1 MIVGLET
8 RDDAAVYR
16 LNNKEAMVQTVDFF
30 TPIVDD
36 PYLFGQIA
44 AANAMSDIYAMG
56 GRPLTA
62 MNMAGFPCAL
72 DLKILAQILKG
83 GRDKV
88 EEAGA
93 VIVGGHT
100 IDDPEPKYGMAVT
113 GLVRYEDLTPV
124 TGAKPH
130 DAIILTKP
138 IGSGILA
145 TALKAGGITEKAMRE
160 AIDDMCVLNESAAAA
175 AKKVGAKAVTDV
187 TGFGLLGH
195 LYNMA
200 MQSGVVAVVDASE
213 VPVWHGVYEAAK
225 AGYIAGGAGKNRA
238 HLKGKIEFSRDIDS
252 VQQAI
257 LCDPQTSGG
266 LLIAVAADKAT
277 KLVDLLRAAGTPA
290 AAVIGAIEE
299 QEERHDA
306 VIRCV

>member
-1 MIVGLET
+1 MET
-8 RDDAAVYR
+8 RDDAAVFR
-16 LNNKEAMVQTVDFF
+16 LNSQEALVQTVDFF

-44 AANAMSDIYAMG
+44 AANALSDIYAMG

-62 MNMAGFPCAL
+62 MNIVCFPCSL
-72 DLKILAQILKG
+72 DFKILAKILKG
-83 GRDKV
+83 GREKI

-93 VIVGGHT
+93 VVIGGHT
-100 IDDPEPKYGMAVT
+100 VDDPEPKYGMAVT
-113 GLVRYEDLTPV
+113 GLVKYKDMTLITS
-124 TGAKPH
+124 AKPH
-130 DAIILTKP
+130 DAIVLTKP

-145 TALKAGGITEKAMRE
+145 TALKAGAITEKDMGGAIEAMC
-160 AIDDMCVLNESAAAA
+160 MLNASAAAA
-175 AKKVGAKAVTDV
+175 ANKAGVHAVTDV

-195 LYNMA
+195 LYNIVV
-200 MQSGVVAVVDASE
+200 QSGVIAVVDASE
-213 VPVWHGVYEAAK
+213 VPVWPGVYEAAK

-238 HLKGKIEFSRDIDS
+238 HLKGKIEFAADIEP

-266 LLIAVAADKAT
+266 LMITVAADKAASLI
-277 KLVDLLRAAGTPA
+277 KSLQKAGTPC

-299 QEERHDA
+299 QEEKHGA
-306 VIRCV
+306 LIRCV

>member
-1 MIVGLET
+1 MGLET
-8 RDDAAVYR
+8 RDDAAVFR
-16 LNNKEAMVQTVDFF
+16 LNKNEALVQTLDFF

-44 AANAMSDIYAMG
+44 AANALSDIYAMG

-62 MNMAGFPCAL
+62 MNIAGFPCSL
-72 DLKILAQILKG
+72 DLKILARILKG
-83 GRDKV
+83 GREKI
-88 EEAGA
+88 EESGA
-93 VIVGGHT
+93 IIIGGHT
-100 IDDPEPKYGMAVT
+100 IEDPEPKYGLAVT
-113 GLVRYEDLTPV
+113 GLVRLADITPI

-130 DAIILTKP
+130 DAIVLTKP

-145 TALKAGGITEKAMRE
+145 TALKQGAITEHAMGEALDAMRE
-160 AIDDMCVLNESAAAA
+160 LNASAAAA
-175 AKKVGAKAVTDV
+175 AKKIGVHAVTDV

-195 LYNMA
+195 LYNIVV
-200 MQSGVVAVVDASE
+200 QSGVIAVVDASE
-213 VPVWHGVYEAAK
+213 VPVWPGVYEAGK

-238 HLKGKIEFSRDIDS
+238 HLKGRIDFAPDIDP

-266 LLIAVAADKAT
+266 LLIAVAAEKASE
-277 KLVDLLRAAGTPA
+277 LVRLLKKAGTPS

-299 QEERHDA
+299 LEEKHDP

>member
-1 MIVGLET
+1 
-8 RDDAAVYR
+8 
-16 LNNKEAMVQTVDFF
+16 
-30 TPIVDD
+30 
-36 PYLFGQIA
+36 
-44 AANAMSDIYAMG
+44 MSDIYAMG

-62 MNMAGFPCAL
+62 MNMAGFPCSL

-113 GLVRYEDLTPV
+113 GLVRHDDLTPI

-145 TALKAGGITEKAMRE
+145 TALKAGGITEKAMSE
-160 AIDDMCVLNESAAAA
+160 AIDDMCFLNASAAAA
-175 AKKVGAKAVTDV
+175 AKKAGAKAVTDV

-195 LYNMA
+195 LYNVA
-200 MQSGVVAVVDASE
+200 KQSGVMAVVDASE
-213 VPVWHGVYEAAK
+213 VPVWPGVYEAAK
-225 AGYIAGGAGKNRA
+225 AGFISGGAGKNRA
-238 HLKGKIEFSRDIDS
+238 YLKGKIEFARDIDH
-252 VQQAI
+252 VQQSI

-266 LLIAVAADKAT
+266 LLIAIAANKVEM
-277 KLVDLLRAAGTPA
+277 LVSLLRQAGTPC

-299 QEERHDA
+299 QEERHGA

>member
-1 MIVGLET
+1 MGLET

-16 LNNKEAMVQTVDFF
+16 LNSKEALVQTIDFF

-44 AANAMSDIYAMG
+44 AANALSDIYAMG

-72 DLKILAQILKG
+72 DIKILAHILKG
-83 GRDKV
+83 GRDKI

-113 GLVRYEDLTPV
+113 GLVRFEDLTPV
-124 TGAKPH
+124 TGARPH

-145 TALKAGGITEKAMRE
+145 TALKVGGITEKAMRE
-160 AIDDMCVLNESAAAA
+160 AIEDMCYLNASAAAA
-175 AKKVGAKAVTDV
+175 ARKVGAKAVTDV

-200 MQSGVVAVVDASE
+200 NQSGVIAVVDASE
-213 VPVWHGVYEAAK
+213 VPVWPGVYEAAL
-225 AGYIAGGAGKNRA
+225 AGYIAGGAGKNRDY
-238 HLKGKIEFSRDIDS
+238 LKGKIEFARDIDS

-266 LLIAVAADKAT
+266 LLIAVAANKVEA
-277 KLVDLLRAAGTPA
+277 LVDLLREAGTPC

-299 QEERHDA
+299 QEERNGA
-306 VIRCV
+306 IIRCV

>member
-1 MIVGLET
+1 
-8 RDDAAVYR
+8 
-16 LNNKEAMVQTVDFF
+16 
-30 TPIVDD
+30 
-36 PYLFGQIA
+36 
-44 AANAMSDIYAMG
+44 MSDIYAMG

-113 GLVRYEDLTPV
+113 GVVRYEDLTPV

-145 TALKAGGITEKAMRE
+145 TALKAGGITEKAMLE
-160 AIDDMCVLNESAAAA
+160 AINDMCYLNESGAAA

-200 MQSGVVAVVDASE
+200 KQSGVIAVVDASE
-213 VPVWHGVYEAAK
+213 VPIWPGVYEAAK

-238 HLKGKIEFSRDIDS
+238 HLKGKIEFAKDIDA

-277 KLVDLLRAAGTPA
+277 KLVELLREAGTPC

-299 QEERHDA
+299 QEERHGA

>member
-1 MIVGLET
+1 MET

-16 LNNKEAMVQTVDFF
+16 LNKKEAFVQTVDFF

-113 GLVRYEDLTPV
+113 GVVRYEDLTPV

-145 TALKAGGITEKAMRE
+145 TALKAGGITEKAMLE
-160 AIDDMCVLNESAAAA
+160 AINDMCYLNESGAAA

-200 MQSGVVAVVDASE
+200 KQSGVIAVVDASE
-213 VPVWHGVYEAAK
+213 VPIWPGVYEAAK

-238 HLKGKIEFSRDIDS
+238 HLKGKIEFAKDIDA

-277 KLVDLLRAAGTPA
+277 KLVELLREAGTPC

-299 QEERHDA
+299 QEERHGA

>member
-1 MIVGLET
+1 MET

-16 LNNKEAMVQTVDFF
+16 LNSKEALVQTVDFF

-44 AANAMSDIYAMG
+44 AANALSDIYAMG

-72 DLKILAQILKG
+72 DIKILAHILKG
-83 GRDKV
+83 GRDKI

-113 GLVRYEDLTPV
+113 GLVKFEDLTPV
-124 TGAKPH
+124 TGARPH

-145 TALKAGGITEKAMRE
+145 TALKVGGITEKAMRE
-160 AIDDMCVLNESAAAA
+160 AIEDMCYLNASAAAA
-175 AKKVGAKAVTDV
+175 ARKVGAKAVTDV

-200 MQSGVVAVVDASE
+200 NQSGVIAVVDASE
-213 VPVWHGVYEAAK
+213 VPVWPGVYEAAL
-225 AGYIAGGAGKNRA
+225 AGYIAGGAGKNRDY
-238 HLKGKIEFSRDIDS
+238 LKGKIEFARDIDS

-266 LLIAVAADKAT
+266 LLIAVAANKVEA
-277 KLVDLLRAAGTPA
+277 LVDLLREAGTPC

-299 QEERHDA
+299 QEERNGA
-306 VIRCV
+306 IIRCV

>member
-1 MIVGLET
+1 LET

-16 LNNKEAMVQTVDFF
+16 LNNKEALVQTLDFF

-44 AANAMSDIYAMG
+44 AANALSDIYAMG

-62 MNMAGFPCAL
+62 MNIASFSCSL
-72 DLKILAQILKG
+72 DLSILGRILKG
-83 GRDKV
+83 GFDKIV
-88 EEAGA
+88 EAGA

-100 IDDPEPKYGMAVT
+100 VDDPEPKYGMAVI
-113 GLVRYEDLTPV
+113 GLVRYEDLTPI

-130 DAIILTKP
+130 DAIVLTKP

-160 AIDDMCVLNESAAAA
+160 AIDDMRVLNASAAAA

-200 MQSGVVAVVDASE
+200 NQSGVIAVVDASE
-213 VPVWHGVYEAAK
+213 VPVWPGVYEAAK

-238 HLKGKIEFSRDIDS
+238 HLKGKVEFARDIDG

-266 LLIAVAADKAT
+266 LLIAVAANKAEA
-277 KLVDLLRAAGTPA
+277 LVDLLRQAGTPC

-299 QEERHDA
+299 QEERHGA
-306 VIRCV
+306 IIRCV

>member
-1 MIVGLET
+1 MGLET

-16 LNNKEAMVQTVDFF
+16 LNKKEAMVQTVDFF

-62 MNMAGFPCAL
+62 MNMAGFPCSL

-113 GLVRYEDLTPV
+113 GIVRYEDLTPV

-145 TALKAGGITEKAMRE
+145 TALKAGGITERAMRE
-160 AIDDMCVLNESAAAA
+160 AIDDMCVLNETAAAA
-175 AKKVGAKAVTDV
+175 AKAVGAKAVTDV

-200 MQSGVVAVVDASE
+200 LQSGVVAVVDASE

-225 AGYIAGGAGKNRA
+225 AGFIAGGAGKNRA

-266 LLIAVAADKAT
+266 LLIAVAADKAA
-277 KLVDLLRAAGTPA
+277 KLVDLLRAAGTPS

-299 QEERHDA
+299 LEEKHEP